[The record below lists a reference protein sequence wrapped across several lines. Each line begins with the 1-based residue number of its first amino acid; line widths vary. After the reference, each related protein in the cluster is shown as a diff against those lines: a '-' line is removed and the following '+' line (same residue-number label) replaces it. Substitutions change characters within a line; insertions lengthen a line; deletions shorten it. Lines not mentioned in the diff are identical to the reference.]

1 MDVTNWLWLNE
12 SDVKVEGDK
21 ITIYA
26 PEKTDWFN
34 NPIPDD
40 KGQISAPVYNAPI
53 LYTEVEGD
61 FTFSVKVTPNHIVD
75 YDACAIMCVK
85 DEYMWTKVAFEK
97 TDFGTKAAVCVVT
110 NEISDDANG
119 CNIEGDSVW
128 LKICRVGDIFSSH
141 YSLDG
146 VTYNM
151 VRLFNLPAGKSIK
164 VGLEAQSPI
173 GEGGDR
179 VFEEVKLEKV
189 TVGNLRAG
197 I

>member
-1 MDVTNWLWLNE
+1 MDFSNWLWLNE
-12 SDVKVEGDK
+12 SEVVADGDK
-21 ITIYA
+21 ITIKA
-26 PEKTDWFN
+26 PAKTDWFN
-34 NPIPDD
+34 NPIPNSEGKKDT
-40 KGQISAPVYNAPI
+40 PVANAPI

-61 FTFSVKVTPNHIVD
+61 FAFSVKVTPNHTTV

-110 NEISDDANG
+110 NGVSDDANG

-128 LKICRVGDIFSSH
+128 LKVCRVGDIFSAH

-146 VTYNM
+146 ETYNM
-151 VRLFNLPAGKSIK
+151 VRLFELPADKSIK
-164 VGLEAQSPI
+164 VGLEAQSPA

-179 VFEEVKLEKV
+179 VFEDVKLEHV
-189 TVGNLRAG
+189 TVKNLRAG
-197 I
+197 V